1 MCSNESPKQV
11 QTVPRSELVD
21 LVAQANTGD
30 AQALARL
37 KLELEGRNAETLL
50 NIAGDL
56 AYGVEKSTIAS
67 ILGDAQPGGELVLQ
81 EKLNRMRGE
90 LGWNTAPKL
99 ERILIERVC
108 QTWLFLHLLE
118 MASMQAEAT
127 TVGLAEYADRRI
139 ERVERRHMQAVKM
152 LATVRKLAMPVRI
165 EVNAELNFEEAT
177 PPAIGPRNRFKGV
190 NSYN

>member
-1 MCSNESPKQV
+1 MCSSKSPKQDS
-11 QTVPRSELVD
+11 TRSELVD
-21 LVAQANTGD
+21 LVEQANTGD

-37 KLELEGRNAETLL
+37 KNELEGSNGENLL

-56 AYGVEKSTIAS
+56 AYGVEKSTITS
-67 ILGDAQPGGELVLQ
+67 ILGDAQPGGELVLL
-81 EKLNRMRGE
+81 EKLNRMRVE

-118 MASMQAEAT
+118 LASKQSTAT
-127 TVGLAEYADRRI
+127 PVGLAEYEERRI
-139 ERVERRHMQAVKM
+139 ERVERRHLQAVKM

-165 EVNAELNFEEAT
+165 EVNAELNFDEST
-177 PPAIGPRNRFKGV
+177 PSTIGPRNRFERL
-190 NSYN
+190 NSFN